1 MFLLYPV
8 NGWLGLGDGVIL
20 FIILM
25 LISRQKQT
33 GFTIVE
39 LLIVIVVIAIL
50 AAITIVA
57 FNGIQQ
63 RAKNQQASSDLAT
76 LAKAIHLARINDG
89 KVLKDITGNA
99 CTGCG
104 TQANYELTLDR
115 IGTAANMNLAPLK
128 AGNPWGNRYV
138 IDENELENTAENNG
152 CNRDSIAAG
161 TGATTGVVVPSIPTY
176 SC

>member
-1 MFLLYPV
+1 M
-8 NGWLGLGDGVIL
+8 VIKN
-20 FIILM
+20 
-25 LISRQKQT
+25 KQ

-50 AAITIVA
+50 AAITVVA

-76 LAKAIHLARINDG
+76 LAKAIHMARINDS

-99 CTGCG
+99 CTACG

-128 AGNPWGNRYV
+128 AGNPWGGRYS
-138 IDENELENTAENNG
+138 IDENELENTAVNNG
-152 CNRDSIAAG
+152 CNRDAIGAG
-161 TGATTGVVVPSIPTY
+161 TGATTGVVTPTIPTY

>member
-1 MFLLYPV
+1 M
-8 NGWLGLGDGVIL
+8 VIKN
-20 FIILM
+20 
-25 LISRQKQT
+25 KQ

-50 AAITIVA
+50 AAITVVA

-76 LAKAIHLARINDG
+76 LAKAIHLARINDN

-128 AGNPWGNRYV
+128 AGNPWGNRYT
-138 IDENELENTAENNG
+138 IDENEMENTAVNGG
-152 CNRDSIAAG
+152 CNRDALGAG
-161 TGATTGVVVPSIPTY
+161 TGATAGVVVPTVPTY

>member
-1 MFLLYPV
+1 
-8 NGWLGLGDGVIL
+8 
-20 FIILM
+20 M
-25 LISRQKQT
+25 LIDKQKKN

-57 FNGIQQ
+57 YNGIQQ
-63 RAKNQQASSDLAT
+63 RAKIQEANADLAT
-76 LAKAIHLARINDG
+76 LARAIHLARINES

-99 CTGCG
+99 CTQCG

-115 IGTAANMNLAPLK
+115 IGTAANVNLAALK
-128 AGNPWGNRYV
+128 AGNPWGSKYS
-138 IDENELENTAENNG
+138 IDENELENMAVNNG
-152 CNRDSIAAG
+152 CNRDSITPGAG
-161 TGATTGVVVPSIPTY
+161 APSGIVIPVIPTY